1 MKKIVLSACLAALFS
16 MSAFADEAPGLKA
29 DKAPPPPHKMDDGYR
44 GIEDARSMNVKQAKS
59 LHDGASVS
67 LRGNLLKKEGND
79 LYQFRDKT
87 GHIQVQIP
95 MVVFEGKSFSP
106 DDLVGISGS
115 LDKKQKPVRVK
126 VTHFQVE

>member
-95 MVVFEGKSFSP
+95 MAVFEGKSFSP

-115 LDKKQKPVRVK
+115 LDKKQKPERVK
-126 VTHFQVE
+126 VTHFQKE

>member
-87 GHIQVQIP
+87 GHIQV
-95 MVVFEGKSFSP
+95 
-106 DDLVGISGS
+106 
-115 LDKKQKPVRVK
+115 
-126 VTHFQVE
+126 

>member
-95 MVVFEGKSFSP
+95 MAEFEGKSFSP